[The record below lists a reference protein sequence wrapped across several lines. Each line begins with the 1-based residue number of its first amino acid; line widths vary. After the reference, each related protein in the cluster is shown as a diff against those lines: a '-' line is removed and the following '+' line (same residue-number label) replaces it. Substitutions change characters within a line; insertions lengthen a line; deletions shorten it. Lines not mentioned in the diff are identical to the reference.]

1 MVCWFCCLIVF
12 GGFVALLI
20 CDLMVWFSG
29 ALFFDVFVFLW
40 LSGMMFWWFCDLMVW
55 WFGGLVF

>member
-29 ALFFDVFVFLW
+29 ALFFDGFVFFVVKRFDVLVV
-40 LSGMMFWWFCDLMVW
+40 LWFC
-55 WFGGLVF
+55 GLVF